1 MAPAIKNRLVGTIII
16 FALAVIF
23 LPDMLDGKKQT
34 RRDIIVNIPTSP
46 EPISL
51 QEPQSYSLQEE
62 KRKTIKPV
70 VLEQNV
76 IPTDEPLLETGSVSA
91 PTDNLQVD
99 NQPADKSELGQVDN
113 PKTNLK
119 STLEQQTFIQQP
131 NAEEATGWV
140 IQLGSFKHQKN
151 VRELMDKVEKAGYR
165 VFSKPVETSVG
176 KLNKVFVGP
185 DLDKSKLEKSL
196 SHLQEV
202 TGLTGR
208 VTPFTVK

>member
-23 LPDMLDGKKQT
+23 LPDMLDGQKQT
-34 RRDIIVNIPTSP
+34 RRDIIVNIPASP
-46 EPISL
+46 EPIIL

-62 KRKTIKPV
+62 KLKTSKPITLENDV
-70 VLEQNV
+70 VANDVNPSDDSFVPNASTSSGNDV
-76 IPTDEPLLETGSVSA
+76 IAQTDDV
-91 PTDNLQVD
+91 
-99 NQPADKSELGQVDN
+99 
-113 PKTNLK
+113 KTNPQ

-131 NAEEATGWV
+131 NDEEATGWV

-165 VFSKPVETSVG
+165 VFSQPVETSVG

>member
-23 LPDMLDGKKQT
+23 LPDILDGEKQT
-34 RRDIIVNIPTSP
+34 RRDIIVNIPISP
-46 EPISL
+46 EQVSL
-51 QEPQSYSLQEE
+51 QEPQSFSVQEV
-62 KRKTIKPV
+62 KLKTIKPV
-70 VLEQNV
+70 VVEQNV
-76 IPTDEPLLETGSVSA
+76 NPIDEALSETDNLSA
-91 PTDNLQVD
+91 PTDISPVD
-99 NQPADKSELGQVDN
+99 NSEVAQAGDSKTN
-113 PKTNLK
+113 PKN
-119 STLEQQTFIQQP
+119 TLEKQTFIQQP

-151 VRELMDKVEKAGYR
+151 VRELMDNVEKAGYR
-165 VFSKPVETSVG
+165 VFSKPFDTSVG